1 MEYKKIGFSEDDIE
15 QITSELAD
23 SQLTIKVALKS
34 GTTLSTAPIT
44 LSSKDTK
51 PTSVSANIVN
61 NKLTITIALSDGT
74 QISSIP
80 VEIVKPTI
88 VTTEYSN
95 KTLVVKLGLSDGTT
109 LQDTVIVTDFQTV
122 ETTEDLTAE
131 STWISGGELT
141 EFGQNVRNFLEEGLV
156 ELSSTLPSGQ
166 KQNAKVIYFG
176 NAVHEAEIGE
186 YDFSFIVGS
195 VICGIVNVLNTDT
208 GTWIPTFFVKEV
220 GDLEIVQETGQNADK
235 VMSQKAVTDAINNAI
250 TNTLNTEV

>member
-23 SQLTIKVALKS
+23 SRLTIKVALKS

-51 PTSVSANIVN
+51 PTSVSANIAN
-61 NKLTITIALSDGT
+61 NKLTITVALSDGT

-80 VEIVKPTI
+80 VEIVKPTS

-95 KTLVVKLGLSDGTT
+95 KTLSVKLGLSDGTT
-109 LQDTVIVTDFQTV
+109 LQDTAIVTDL

-131 STWISGGELT
+131 STWISGGALT

-195 VICGIVNVLNTDT
+195 AICGIVNVFNPGT
-208 GTWIPTFFVKEV
+208 GTWTPTFFVKEV
-220 GDLEIVQETGQNADK
+220 GDLQITQETGQNADK